1 MCCGPGGG
9 GDVGRF
15 NDAMERME
23 TLMDAIIAG
32 TIFICLIVLWA
43 IIIVMNVK
51 AGWDVWRR

>member
-1 MCCGPGGG
+1 
-9 GDVGRF
+9 
-15 NDAMERME
+15 MERME

-51 AGWDVWRR
+51 AGWDVWRG